1 MLQKKSI
8 SVIIPVYNS
17 YESLE
22 KLVERLIPV
31 LEDIS
36 DQFEILLVN
45 DGSKDNSW
53 QKICSLSDQFEAVR
67 GINLMRNYGQHNAI
81 LCGIRSA
88 QFEISITMDDD
99 LQHPPEE
106 IHKLLEELEK
116 GFDVVYGSPE
126 KMPHSPF
133 RNFSSWLS
141 KHVLAFVMGI
151 KTVKHISAFR
161 ALRTNLR
168 QAFNDYSSP
177 GVILDV
183 LLTWGTTKFS
193 YVMVK
198 EDPREIGQS
207 NYTFRKL
214 LSQVFLILTGYS
226 TVPLRLASIMGFT
239 FTLFGLGVFIYVLIV
254 YFVQGS
260 IPGWPFL
267 ASIIAIF
274 SGTQMFTLGIFGEY
288 LARIFDKSMD
298 RPTYVIKKITK
309 NGEKK

>member
-1 MLQKKSI
+1 MLFTDHRKK
-8 SVIIPVYNS
+8 
-17 YESLE
+17 
-22 KLVERLIPV
+22 
-31 LEDIS
+31 
-36 DQFEILLVN
+36 
-45 DGSKDNSW
+45 
-53 QKICSLSDQFEAVR
+53 C
-67 GINLMRNYGQHNAI
+67 
-81 LCGIRSA
+81 
-88 QFEISITMDDD
+88 
-99 LQHPPEE
+99 
-106 IHKLLEELEK
+106 
-116 GFDVVYGSPE
+116 
-126 KMPHSPF
+126 PHSPF

-151 KTVKHISAFR
+151 KTVRHISAFR

-168 QAFNDYSSP
+168 QAFTDYSSP
-177 GVILDV
+177 AVILDV

-198 EDPREIGQS
+198 ENPREIGQS

-226 TVPLRLASIMGFT
+226 TVPLRLASILGFT
-239 FTLFGLGVFIYVLIV
+239 FTLFGLGVFIYVLVV

-267 ASIIAIF
+267 SSLVAIF

-298 RPTYVIKKITK
+298 RPTYVIGKTTK
-309 NGEKK
+309 NGENN